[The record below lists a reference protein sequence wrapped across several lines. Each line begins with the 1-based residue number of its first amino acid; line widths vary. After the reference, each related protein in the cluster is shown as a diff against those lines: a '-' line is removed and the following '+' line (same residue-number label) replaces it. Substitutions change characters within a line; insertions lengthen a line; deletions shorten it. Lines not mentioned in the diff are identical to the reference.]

1 MDKLHA
7 MRVFIRV
14 VEANSFSKAAETLG
28 LPRASVTTTIQN
40 LEAALGVRLLQRTTR
55 KLNLTLDGAA
65 YLEGASRIL
74 SEIDEI
80 ESTFT
85 SARKTP
91 RGRLRVDMPGSI
103 GRLVI
108 IPSIHEFHEK
118 YPDIELM
125 LGLGD
130 RAVDLI
136 QEGVDC
142 VVRVGE
148 LADSSLLARR
158 IGAMQPITCASPGY
172 LAEHGVPRTIEEL
185 ERHIAVNY
193 FSNRTGRNM
202 ELCFQRDG
210 EVQEI
215 TMKGV
220 ISVNDADA
228 YVTCGLEGQGIL
240 QPARFM
246 VLPHLRSGALR
257 EILADW
263 RPPRIPI
270 SAVYPQNRH
279 LSPKVRVFVDWLAE
293 LFERCPLLQG
303 EDLPDDSCEKHKAE
317 KTKAEKSKAPAER
330 EEVRECVM

>member
-7 MRVFIRV
+7 MRVFVRV

-40 LEAALGVRLLQRTTR
+40 LEASLGVRLLQRTTR
-55 KLNLTLDGAA
+55 RLNLTLDGAA
-65 YLEGASRIL
+65 YLEGATRIL
-74 SEIDEI
+74 SDIDEI

-108 IPSIHEFHEK
+108 IPSIHEFHAK
-118 YPDIELM
+118 YPDIDIM
-125 LGLGD
+125 IGLSD
-130 RAVDLI
+130 RPIDLV

-142 VVRVGE
+142 VIRVGV
-148 LADSSLLARR
+148 LADSSLVARR
-158 IGAMQPITCASPGY
+158 IGAMQPTTCASPAY
-172 LAEHGVPRTIEEL
+172 LAKHGEPASIEDL
-185 ERHIAVNY
+185 DRHVAVNY
-193 FSNRTGRNM
+193 FGSRSGRSVEM
-202 ELCFQRDG
+202 CFQRDG
-210 EVQEI
+210 DVEEVA
-215 TMKGV
+215 MKGV

-228 YVTCGLEGQGIL
+228 YVTCGLEGLGIL
-240 QPARFM
+240 QPGRFM

-257 EILADW
+257 EILRDW

-270 SAVYPQNRH
+270 SAVYPHNRH
-279 LSPKVRVFVDWLAE
+279 LSPKVRVFVDWVAE

-303 EDLPDDSCEKHKAE
+303 EDIPGDVCTESA
-317 KTKAEKSKAPAER
+317 APAER
-330 EEVRECVM
+330 ETTCDCVV

>member
-7 MRVFIRV
+7 MRVFVRV

-40 LEAALGVRLLQRTTR
+40 LEASLGVRLLQRTTR
-55 KLNLTLDGAA
+55 KLSLTLDGAA
-65 YLEGASRIL
+65 YLEGATRIL

-108 IPSIHEFHEK
+108 IPSIHEFHAK
-118 YPDIELM
+118 YPDIDLM

-130 RAVDLI
+130 RTIDLI

-142 VVRVGE
+142 VIRVGE
-148 LADSSLLARR
+148 LSDSSLVARR
-158 IGAMQPITCASPGY
+158 VGAMQQITCASPAY
-172 LAEHGVPRTIEEL
+172 LAEHGEPRTIEDL
-185 ERHIAVNY
+185 ERHVAVNY
-193 FSNRTGRNM
+193 FGSRTGRNF

-210 EVQEI
+210 SVEEI
-215 TMKGV
+215 AMKGV

-228 YVTCGLEGQGIL
+228 YVTCGLEGLGLL
-240 QPARFM
+240 QPGRFM

-257 EILADW
+257 EILRDW
-263 RPPRIPI
+263 RPPRVPI
-270 SAVYPQNRH
+270 SAVYPHNRH
-279 LSPKVRVFVDWLAE
+279 LSPKVRVFVDWVAE

-303 EDLPDDSCEKHKAE
+303 EDLPEDACAE
-317 KTKAEKSKAPAER
+317 RAAPAER
-330 EEVRECVM
+330 EGACECVV